1 MLCNRYLLFLLVCH
15 TWPRKSLRGRSCSVC
30 GHTLARTTHWALAW
44 RKENFTHN
52 GNGQSS
58 RGEGGWGWSGKGL
71 HLRNCGRGADSL
83 FWPGSTNSGN
93 LSSSDSGVGGGASL
107 IKAPRRQKSSRR
119 FQAAFL
125 IYFGWVPI
133 KGGRRGCMEV
143 SSASKLCAQPLL
155 VGSSPLGKALAPD
168 ELPPPSL
175 LYFYTCWIAFHT
187 FYTMHF
193 RRWCLLC
200 LTSFWRLFRV
210 VFLSTLASR
219 VIIMNILY
227 RLSLSLICLVF
238 FLHMIKSR
246 LISSS

>member
-1 MLCNRYLLFLLVCH
+1 MQRPH
-15 TWPRKSLRGRSCSVC
+15 TGSD
-30 GHTLARTTHWALAW
+30 HTLGACMAKGKFHTQWQWAEL
-44 RKENFTHN
+44 T
-52 GNGQSS
+52 G
-58 RGEGGWGWSGKGL
+58 GGWGWSGKGL

-175 LYFYTCWIAFHT
+175 LYFYTC
-187 FYTMHF
+187 
-193 RRWCLLC
+193 
-200 LTSFWRLFRV
+200 
-210 VFLSTLASR
+210 
-219 VIIMNILY
+219 
-227 RLSLSLICLVF
+227 
-238 FLHMIKSR
+238 
-246 LISSS
+246 

>member
-1 MLCNRYLLFLLVCH
+1 MQQDE
-15 TWPRKSLRGRSCSVC
+15 VC

-93 LSSSDSGVGGGASL
+93 LSSCDSGVGGGASL
-107 IKAPRRQKSSRR
+107 RKAPRRQKSSRR

-133 KGGRRGCMEV
+133 MGGRRG
-143 SSASKLCAQPLL
+143 ASRYPQLPNCARSLSWS
-155 VGSSPLGKALAPD
+155 VAARWAK
-168 ELPPPSL
+168 PSL
-175 LYFYTCWIAFHT
+175 LMSYRHPLYCI
-187 FYTMHF
+187 
-193 RRWCLLC
+193 
-200 LTSFWRLFRV
+200 
-210 VFLSTLASR
+210 STLAE
-219 VIIMNILY
+219 
-227 RLSLSLICLVF
+227 
-238 FLHMIKSR
+238 LHFIHFTQC
-246 LISSS
+246 ISGAGVCSA